1 MIRLLN
7 KRRIASILIGA
18 AAAAA
23 ALWFYASRAGGGR
36 RGPPVPVPI
45 QDGKT
50 IDFSN
55 GSPVVTDSAA
65 DKAAMDR
72 TVKEMDAA
80 SKTVTFS
87 ADPPPKK

>member
-1 MIRLLN
+1 MLLLLN
-7 KRRIASILIGA
+7 RRRIASILIGA

-23 ALWFYASRAGGGR
+23 ALWIYASRAGR
-36 RGPPVPVPI
+36 AHRGPPVPVPI

-55 GSPVVTDSAA
+55 GSPVVRDSAA
-65 DKAAMDR
+65 DKDALDR
-72 TVKEMDAA
+72 AVREMDAA

-87 ADPPPKK
+87 AEPTPRK